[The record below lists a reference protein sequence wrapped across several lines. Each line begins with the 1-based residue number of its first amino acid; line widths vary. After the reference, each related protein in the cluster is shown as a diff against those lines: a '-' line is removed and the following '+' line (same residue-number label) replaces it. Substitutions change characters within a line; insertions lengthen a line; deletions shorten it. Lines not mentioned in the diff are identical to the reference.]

1 MQDLTHIAFHR
12 CNKLGDNIVA
22 LKAFYAAKILY
33 PHAKILIY
41 TNTLGANLY
50 ACVPFIDEIINLDE
64 HKALPRRSI
73 DILIITHKM
82 AANIDFAKRTGAK
95 RVIMQAHLSN
105 LFLPNFLKDF
115 NFSVKSR
122 LESDNIL
129 RYVRMIDKSHFDSML
144 PTIDFTQAK
153 LQSAPANQRY
163 VQQFLDSHALAH
175 QPLIGINI
183 FGSGQ
188 SAWNFSLDVWLELI
202 RTLARTYPMLT
213 FILTSRAQSPLCS
226 VCFDEPNIIVFANND
241 DILNLVALT
250 SHLAMLVSV
259 DTGNIHMADNLGIP
273 RVGLYLRSVLNRWA
287 AIGFNNQSFSTKNFV
302 DTCVNKG
309 GGIAERAEE
318 FASLSVA
325 TGQDPNPLA
334 PQFLTLVCEKLAQW
348 LGICLN
354 TPKETKGAVYENRK
368 HQG

>member
-153 LQSAPANQRY
+153 LQSAPANQAF
-163 VQQFLDSHALAH
+163 VQEFLNSHTLAH

-183 FGSGQ
+183 FGSTQ

-226 VCFDEPNIIVFANND
+226 VCFDDPNIIVFVNND

-354 TPKETKGAVYENRK
+354 TPKKTKGVVNENRK